1 MYVALHSK
9 TFLFMFH
16 VNDSVTK
23 EHPTFE
29 TTFNS
34 GCVFFVVGGSLE
46 RQSPLEL
53 ILGHVSCSAV

>member
-29 TTFNS
+29 TTFDS
-34 GCVFFVVGGSLE
+34 VFVVVVVCSLE

-53 ILGHVSCSAV
+53 ILGHVNCCAV